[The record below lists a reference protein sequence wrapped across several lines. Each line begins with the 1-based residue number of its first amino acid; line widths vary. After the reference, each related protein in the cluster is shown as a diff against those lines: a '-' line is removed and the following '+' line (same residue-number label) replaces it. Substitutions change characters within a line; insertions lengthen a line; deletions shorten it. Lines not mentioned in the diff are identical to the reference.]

1 MNGLKLAELH
11 LRFNQGRAPYLTD
24 SEIVYLENGL
34 REISRF
40 MCNSGYKI
48 ETRYFSMEHE
58 TVEKTCIARE
68 LPLSKED

>member
-1 MNGLKLAELH
+1 
-11 LRFNQGRAPYLTD
+11 
-24 SEIVYLENGL
+24 
-34 REISRF
+34 

-58 TVEKTCIARE
+58 AVEKTCIARE